1 MQPEYVLTSPQFYIA
16 LIRETYRD
24 DLYARLMR
32 LFNAGCRG
40 ADLR

>member
-1 MQPEYVLTSPQFYIA
+1 MPDFILTSPQFYIA
-16 LIRETYRD
+16 FIRETYRD
-24 DLYARLMR
+24 DLYARLTH